1 MENKYLKMALTNF
14 SEALMCPL
22 DESWD
27 ATYRHIDNGSL
38 DLSKL
43 KEEIDSALDDDQF
56 NWLQI
61 AKDAELLE
69 GKSIDNYTNTEIK
82 YHVLDLLYDELFPER
97 IPGKQLITKAAIN
110 AEKILKKNLEKNNH
124 WIDCN
129 ELYSQIKIH
138 PVFERV
144 QRYDMRKIL
153 IEISN
158 IEVLPESYE
167 KFHATDFVRLKSI
180 S

>member
-1 MENKYLKMALTNF
+1 MALTNF

-69 GKSIDNYTNTEIK
+69 GKSIDNYTNT
-82 YHVLDLLYDELFPER
+82 DQ
-97 IPGKQLITKAAIN
+97 IP
-110 AEKILKKNLEKNNH
+110 
-124 WIDCN
+124 
-129 ELYSQIKIH
+129 
-138 PVFERV
+138 RV
-144 QRYDMRKIL
+144 GPSL
-153 IEISN
+153 
-158 IEVLPESYE
+158 
-167 KFHATDFVRLKSI
+167 
-180 S
+180 